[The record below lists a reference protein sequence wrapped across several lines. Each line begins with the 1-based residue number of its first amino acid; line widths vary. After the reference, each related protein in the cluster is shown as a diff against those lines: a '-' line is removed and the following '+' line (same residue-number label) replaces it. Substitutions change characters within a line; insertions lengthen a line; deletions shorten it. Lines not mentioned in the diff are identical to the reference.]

1 MCQNYVS
8 CRKIIHPLCDWC
20 QYVRQTWQTTSWIT
34 LLYVYMYVT
43 SSSFIGCKIRCSLST
58 QIWIDWNGLQ
68 HCTVVQVHNYTL
80 AVPYFGIKM
89 VIGVS
94 RSVCQSLIHQI
105 VWSENQRDH
114 KLLISNKIWWSHSII
129 YTESD
134 DVTVITHT
142 LMILFTYVLQ
152 RSVIDACKSERG
164 KWKCPYCPR
173 SALMLFRGRIV

>member
-43 SSSFIGCKIRCSLST
+43 SSSFIGCKIRCSLLT

-68 HCTVVQVHNYTL
+68 HRTVVQVHIYTSCTIFW
-80 AVPYFGIKM
+80 YKNGH
-89 VIGVS
+89 
-94 RSVCQSLIHQI
+94 RSFQICMSIINTQI